1 MEAKTLNSMF
11 NISTLPFHCL
21 IHCKHDCGEHLFT
34 SVFVRLLKRLSSH
47 CSVLLAM
54 FLPCEGLKEAALLLY
69 EGGMFTVQVYASDI
83 LFYIILPYF
92 IIFL

>member
-1 MEAKTLNSMF
+1 MK
-11 NISTLPFHCL
+11 
-21 IHCKHDCGEHLFT
+21 GEL
-34 SVFVRLLKRLSSH
+34 SLLKRLSSH

-54 FLPCEGLKEAALLLY
+54 FLPCEGLKEATLLLC